1 MPVKI
6 FRAAIGRNE
15 EKDMVELQDQINEF
29 EKELEEHGMQ
39 INNITMSAAI
49 DGGTDEYAL
58 YSIVHYSLRTGGE
71 QASRNTLRRVPCFVV
86 IHIHIQT
93 QKRKMEFC
101 MCRCHTRSQTR
112 ASAD

>member
-1 MPVKI
+1 LPVKI

-49 DGGTDEYAL
+49 NGGTDEYAL
-58 YSIVHYSLRTGGE
+58 YSIVQYSLRTGGE
-71 QASRNTLRRVPCFVV
+71 QS
-86 IHIHIQT
+86 
-93 QKRKMEFC
+93 
-101 MCRCHTRSQTR
+101 
-112 ASAD
+112 